1 LAHPLTPHVEP
12 LSRAHRSL
20 LDSFMNEEPDLV
32 AYLRR
37 WALVHQER
45 DRLGRTWVAL
55 DVRSE
60 TRLAGYF
67 TLAAASL
74 DRGLVTGGELARLPR
89 YPIPAVLLAR
99 LAVDTRVQG
108 QGLGTWLFD
117 EALQRT
123 LVLAADGPIGF
134 RVLITDAK
142 NERAA
147 TFYARRGMV
156 ALTSGVWPRRMVLD
170 LKPLSLRRE

>member
-1 LAHPLTPHVEP
+1 MSLRVER
-12 LSRAHRSL
+12 LSRAHRPL
-20 LDSFMNEEPDLV
+20 LDGFTNDEPDLV

-45 DRLGRTWVAL
+45 DHLGRTWLAI
-55 DVRSE
+55 DESAE
-60 TRLAGYF
+60 TRLAGFF

-74 DRGLVTGGELARLPR
+74 DREAVTGGDLARLPR
-89 YPIPAVLLAR
+89 FPIPAVLLAR

-134 RVLITDAK
+134 RVLVTDAK
-142 NERAA
+142 NARAL
-147 TFYARRGMV
+147 TFYNRRGMS
-156 ALTSGVWPRRMVLD
+156 ALVEGNWPRRMVLD
-170 LKPLSLRRE
+170 LKQLVARGS

>member
-1 LAHPLTPHVEP
+1 M
-12 LSRAHRSL
+12 
-20 LDSFMNEEPDLV
+20 LDGFVNDEPDLV

-45 DRLGRTWVAL
+45 DHLGRTWLAL
-55 DVRSE
+55 DDGAPSRVV
-60 TRLAGYF
+60 GFF

-74 DRGLVTGGELARLPR
+74 DRDGVTGGDLARLPR
-89 YPIPAVLLAR
+89 FPIPAVLLAR

-117 EALQRT
+117 EALHRT
-123 LVLAADGPIGF
+123 LVLAAEGPIGF
-134 RVLITDAK
+134 RVVVTEAK

-147 TFYARRGMV
+147 TFYARRGLV
-156 ALTSGVWPRRMVLD
+156 ALTDRWPRRMVLD
-170 LKPLSLRRE
+170 LKPLLPGRTR

>member
-1 LAHPLTPHVEP
+1 MTLRIER
-12 LSRAHRSL
+12 LSRAHRPL
-20 LDSFMNEEPDLV
+20 VDGFVNDEPDLV

-45 DRLGRTWVAL
+45 DHLGRTWLAL
-55 DVRSE
+55 DERSE
-60 TRLAGYF
+60 VRIAGFF

-74 DRGLVTGGELARLPR
+74 DRAAVTGGDLARLPR
-89 YPIPAVLLAR
+89 FPLAAVLLTR
-99 LAVDTRVQG
+99 LAVDGRVQG

-123 LVLAADGPIGF
+123 LLLAAEGPIGF
-134 RVLITDAK
+134 RVLVTDAK

-147 TFYARRGMV
+147 TFYQRRGLA
-156 ALTSGVWPRRMVLD
+156 ALTDQWPRRMVLD
-170 LKPLSLRRE
+170 LKPLVPRRTG